1 MEYLP
6 AISTD
11 EPDFFHQPYLHE
23 SSPEIE
29 DLTPLEI
36 VLDKE
41 AWMDEIPE
49 DEMSGRWDEIMRS
62 GQIWQPQLQLKNR
75 RGGQYGKVKMVRW
88 WVSMMP

>member
-49 DEMSGRWDEIMRS
+49 DEMSGR
-62 GQIWQPQLQLKNR
+62 
-75 RGGQYGKVKMVRW
+75 
-88 WVSMMP
+88 